1 MAEIKK
7 TCDDCYFKPH
17 CYSHITFGDMDYC
30 KNFKHKDD
38 VVEVIRC
45 KNCRSFIGRGS
56 CFKLGI
62 YVNPENYCFMAEPA
76 VTDSEVMLPDE
87 E

>member
-17 CYSHITFGDMDYC
+17 CYSYITFWDMDYC

-45 KNCRSFIGRGS
+45 GKCRHHLTRSGRCVKNE
-56 CFKLGI
+56 GI
-62 YVNPENYCFMAEPA
+62 FSA
-76 VTDSEVMLPDE
+76 TDFCSKGELK
-87 E
+87 